1 MRRADIGV
9 NGDVPDGLIELSR
22 EGFARF
28 ANYITCQLG
37 IKMPESKM
45 PLVQSRLMRRVRELK
60 MRSLNEYEEYFFA
73 ASHGSER
80 EHLINAMTT
89 NKTDF
94 FREAGHFEFLRNI
107 AIPTLMRSSSRIDS
121 RLKVWS
127 AGCSSGEE
135 PYTIAMVLAEYAS
148 VNTGFDFAVLGTDI
162 STKVL
167 RHAQSGIYAES
178 LIEPVPKEM
187 RGKYL
192 LKSRNRAEERVRI
205 IPGLRKK
212 VSFHQLNFMEA
223 DYRIK
228 DMFDVVFFRNVL
240 IYFDLKTQEEVVNRI
255 CRNLNPGGYFFASH
269 SESLSALDVPLR
281 SIGTAIYQ
289 RREGALVQGKD

>member
-1 MRRADIGV
+1 MRQADIGV
-9 NGDVPDGLIELSR
+9 NAEGSDGLIELSP

-28 ANYITCQLG
+28 ADYITCQLG
-37 IKMPESKM
+37 IKMPESKLT
-45 PLVQSRLMRRVRELK
+45 LVQSRLMRRVRELK

-73 ASHGSER
+73 ASHGIER

-94 FREAGHFEFLRNI
+94 FREAGHFDFLRSTALPN
-107 AIPTLMRSSSRIDS
+107 LMQSGSRIDP

-135 PYTIAMVLAEYAS
+135 PYTIAMVLAEYAAEHA
-148 VNTGFDFAVLGTDI
+148 GFDFAVLGTDI

-178 LIEPVPKEM
+178 LIEPIPKEM

-192 LKSRNRAEERVRI
+192 LKSRNRAEGKVRI
-205 IPGLRKK
+205 VPGLRRK
-212 VSFHQLNFMEA
+212 VSFHPLNFMEA

-228 DMFDVVFFRNVL
+228 DTFDVVFFRNVL
-240 IYFDLKTQEEVVNRI
+240 IYFDLKTQEQVVNKI

-289 RREGALVQGKD
+289 RREGAQVRGGG